1 MVLDVRESCIT
12 VEEGAKSGLGASAV
26 DGEGRT
32 VTGSHQL
39 GELSDDWIVREQHG
53 QGIE

>member
-12 VEEGAKSGLGASAV
+12 MREKSGLGASAV

-32 VTGSHQL
+32 VTSSHQL
-39 GELSDDWIVREQHG
+39 GELGDDGIVREQHG
-53 QGIE
+53 QGVE